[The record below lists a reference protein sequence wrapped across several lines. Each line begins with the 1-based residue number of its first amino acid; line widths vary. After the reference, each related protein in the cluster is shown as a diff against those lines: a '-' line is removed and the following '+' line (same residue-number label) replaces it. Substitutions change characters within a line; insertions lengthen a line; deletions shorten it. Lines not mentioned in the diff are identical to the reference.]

1 MWPHQDRVE
10 REDHLFS
17 MYPRIPLAFL
27 AVRAHCWLMAKLL
40 FTRTP
45 RSFCT
50 ELLSSRSSPKL
61 YQCMQLLLSECR
73 TLYLLL
79 LNFIRFLSAQ
89 LSSLSWSHWMAAQP
103 SDIPATPHRD
113 FFWTDC
119 VLLIMNMI
127 FKTVPAYIVE
137 SSIVQF
143 FFSMPPKILVF

>member
-27 AVRAHCWLMAKLL
+27 AVRAHCWLMAQLL

-113 FFWTDC
+113 FF
-119 VLLIMNMI
+119 LNRL
-127 FKTVPAYIVE
+127 YIVNHE
-137 SSIVQF
+137 YDIQDSTCLYSWVFHSTI
-143 FFSMPPKILVF
+143 FFSVPPKILVF